1 MIYSFSHKTKQHFT
15 NAQRLIVISI
25 STNYHVHPKGG
36 LNVVN
41 QKNYFKVPTTEQTS
55 YYSFVPELLNMSKL
69 HDSFFCLNSSKSQKL
84 GESINQTHLC

>member
-25 STNYHVHPKGG
+25 STNYHVRPKGG

-41 QKNYFKVPTTEQTS
+41 KKKTILKH
-55 YYSFVPELLNMSKL
+55 YSFVPELLNMSTL
-69 HDSFFCLNSSKSQKL
+69 HGSFFCLNSSKS
-84 GESINQTHLC
+84 